1 VALDDDDDAFG
12 LVLVLENRKNRS
24 VVVTG
29 NAHVLFAPKNGLVKL
44 AQVKTILEAM
54 ESAKSKALSNSS
66 SRVMKIF
73 SLDGNF
79 LPNSALYS
87 FIEEGYFDK
96 MSCNRRN
103 MGGYLSEDT
112 KKEKEGYNEEDE
124 EEEALVGGSFNESN
138 LQSWNDVD
146 DVNTHENVFN
156 GSLIT
161 KLNTAS
167 GRMR

>member
-1 VALDDDDDAFG
+1 MALDNSGDDDDDAFG

-54 ESAKSKALSNSS
+54 ESASAKSCRSS

-79 LPNSALYS
+79 
-87 FIEEGYFDK
+87 
-96 MSCNRRN
+96 CQTRRCIV
-103 MGGYLSEDT
+103 S
-112 KKEKEGYNEEDE
+112 
-124 EEEALVGGSFNESN
+124 
-138 LQSWNDVD
+138 
-146 DVNTHENVFN
+146 
-156 GSLIT
+156 
-161 KLNTAS
+161 
-167 GRMR
+167 